1 MSFEEVSNLFEGYS
15 YTEVNITTGF
25 NLDHLQN
32 IIVERLHQDAKSK
45 FQVLTEPVKRKY
57 ISENFL
63 IGLLFFA
70 ASLLFYSMFMFIGL
84 MLSDYAFA
92 TDKWYSQVL
101 VYILSIIICVIDAI
115 ITMIVP
121 SFCINVVEG
130 EEEQAGLLS

>member
-1 MSFEEVSNLFEGYS
+1 MSFEEVTNLFEGYS

-32 IIVERLHQDAKSK
+32 IIIERLHQDAKSK

-92 TDKWYSQVL
+92 TDKWYWQVL
-101 VYILSIIICVIDAI
+101 TYILSIILSIVDIFITI
-115 ITMIVP
+115 IFPFMLIVAL
-121 SFCINVVEG
+121 EG
-130 EEEQAGLLS
+130 SLDG